1 MTMNRRAFIGASLLA
16 TGAIFAPGSVAAPS
30 SRVLKPNPT
39 PQPQPQNAP
48 SQLTQALAA
57 LDKHAARIPHRDRL
71 GIADYSA
78 HSGEF
83 RFHLVNVEQG
93 AIERSLLVSHG
104 RGSDPRN
111 SGYAQHFSN
120 RHGSNAS
127 SLGSYVTGKTYYG
140 KHGHSRRLHGLD
152 ESNDQAFDRA
162 IVIHGASYVD
172 IGMARNHGR
181 VGRSLGCFA
190 FEKREI
196 ESVLDWLGPDRL
208 LFATD

>member
-1 MTMNRRAFIGASLLA
+1 MKMNRRAFIGSSLLA
-16 TGAIFAPGSVAAPS
+16 TGAICVPGSIAAAGSQMSKQHPTS
-30 SRVLKPNPT
+30 T
-39 PQPQPQNAP
+39 PQTHDAP
-48 SQLTQALAA
+48 PMLAKALAA
-57 LDKHAARIPHRDRL
+57 LDKHSRRIVHRDRL
-71 GIADYSA
+71 GIADYSV

-93 AIERSLLVSHG
+93 AVERSLLVSHG

-111 SGYAQHFSN
+111 SGYAKHFSN
-120 RHGSNAS
+120 RPGSYAS
-127 SLGSYVTGKTYYG
+127 SLGSYLTGKTYYG

-152 ESNDQAFDRA
+152 ESNDQAFNRA
-162 IVIHGASYVD
+162 IVVHGASYVD
-172 IGMARNHGR
+172 SGMARDHGR

-196 ESVLDWLGPDRL
+196 EGVLDWLGPDRL